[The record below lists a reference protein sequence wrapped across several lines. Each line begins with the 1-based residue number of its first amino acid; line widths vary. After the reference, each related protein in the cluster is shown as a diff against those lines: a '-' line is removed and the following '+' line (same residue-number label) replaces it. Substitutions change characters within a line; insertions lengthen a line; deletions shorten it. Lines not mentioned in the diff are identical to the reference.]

1 MILCLLQKNK
11 AFFGFTPANAGR
23 QLLTLGLPCL
33 SRFTPAHAGKTMKNG
48 LTNQTWR
55 GSRPHVREIRKESPL
70 NQGFDF

>member
-33 SRFTPAHAGKTMKNG
+33 SRFTPAHAGKTKQ
-48 LTNQTWR
+48 L
-55 GSRPHVREIRKESPL
+55 PL
-70 NQGFDF
+70 NQGFNF